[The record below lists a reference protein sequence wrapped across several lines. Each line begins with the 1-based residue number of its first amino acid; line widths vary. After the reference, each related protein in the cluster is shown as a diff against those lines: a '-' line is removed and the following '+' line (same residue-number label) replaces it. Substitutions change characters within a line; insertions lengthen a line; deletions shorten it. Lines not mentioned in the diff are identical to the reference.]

1 MKKIGIVIVIALV
14 LSGCDKPKIDTSSE
28 ATAKSSVK
36 KVRESLPEDKR
47 AAYDDALEVVAFSNV
62 SRKDLMKAKM
72 ANDMSTV
79 QEKMMSNLS
88 GKTGEEILSYADKL
102 RKEKAEKEKEQ
113 AIQEIQ
119 ELEEKQKKAEL
130 NLDKKKELVVS
141 RSRFY
146 FKKTEYGKD
155 QPIIEL
161 TMENNTGKAVSRA
174 EFKGVIASP
183 GRQVPW
189 FTDTFRSTIPGG
201 LEPGEK
207 ADLTLPQNPYLK
219 WGDVDL
225 PSDAVFTVTVVSID
239 DAQGKPIFSDEGFSD
254 EDANRLATL
263 KAKYSD
269 NNK

>member
-1 MKKIGIVIVIALV
+1 MKKTGMAIVIALV
-14 LSGCDKPKIDTSSE
+14 LAGCDKPKIDTSSE
-28 ATAKSSVK
+28 ATAKTSVK
-36 KVRESLPEDKR
+36 EVRESLPENKR
-47 AAYDDALEVVAFSNV
+47 AAYDDALEVVALSNV
-62 SRKDLMKAKM
+62 SMRDLMKAKM
-72 ANDMSTV
+72 ANDMSMV

-88 GKTGEEILSYADKL
+88 GKTGEEILSYADKI
-102 RKEKAEKEKEQ
+102 RKEKAEKKKEQ
-113 AIQEIQ
+113 AIQEIL

-130 NLDKKKELVVS
+130 NLEKKKEFVIS

-161 TMENNTGKAVSRA
+161 TVENKTGKAISRA
-174 EFKGVIASP
+174 KFKGDITSP

-189 FTDTFRSTIPGG
+189 FTDTFISTIPGG

-219 WGDVDL
+219 WGDVEL
-225 PSDAVFTVTVVSID
+225 PSDAVFTATVVSIN
-239 DAQGKPIFSDEGFSD
+239 DAQGKPMLDDDDFSD
-254 EDANRLATL
+254 EDADRLATL